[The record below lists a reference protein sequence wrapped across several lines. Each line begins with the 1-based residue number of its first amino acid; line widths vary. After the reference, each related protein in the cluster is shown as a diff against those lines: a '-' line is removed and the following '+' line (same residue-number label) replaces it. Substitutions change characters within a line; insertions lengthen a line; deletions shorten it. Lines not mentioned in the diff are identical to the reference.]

1 MLALQFEILV
11 AEQLDKSGVKVTEQ
25 LQLLLLS
32 VAEEQADGSV
42 VYSDAIVDAG
52 VCLFYCLEIPSVVLC

>member
-52 VCLFYCLEIPSVVLC
+52 VCLLP

>member
-25 LQLLLLS
+25 LQLILLS
-32 VAEEQADGSV
+32 VAEEQGDGSV

-52 VCLFYCLEIPSVVLC
+52 ACSFTLKFNIVVCC